1 LRRKG
6 LLLKNALFFFGDGDC
21 LSSKELGSGA
31 LFVGFGMDFLVGVA
45 STLDI
50 EVGFETSL

>member
-1 LRRKG
+1 
-6 LLLKNALFFFGDGDC
+6 LLKNALFFFGDGDC